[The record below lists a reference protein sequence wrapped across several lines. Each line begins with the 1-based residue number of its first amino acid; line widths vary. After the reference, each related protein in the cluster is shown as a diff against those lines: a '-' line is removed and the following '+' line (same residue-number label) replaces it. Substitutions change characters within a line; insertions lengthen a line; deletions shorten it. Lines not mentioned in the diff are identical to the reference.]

1 MILSGLKKIIKNIP
15 TKKSQNDPE
24 NKRITELKSGIQ
36 KSFDACDK
44 VKLFFSGLSWYLF
57 GLGKTYTVLK
67 GRLKN
72 ISAVCEMIL
81 NNTAEVNQKD
91 IEVNYYYYN
100 PQHGSVDGAGI
111 PCEMREEGQGR
122 CVFNCTKMV
131 DAVTAVLPQ
140 KKESVIFKGDL
151 KLLKEALPGA
161 KDSNEKRNIEHAI
174 EILKECI
181 DAKEPK
187 CYDSAA
193 DGEAES
199 LAKNI
204 VDSNQNKALRYKALD
219 LNTEKLDLR
228 MQGKLNAI
236 INDSKARQAFLGPE
250 ARQAFLDSDMPIFAN
265 EVKERDMSEM
275 LANKI
280 LACVAAY
287 KLSTTKIISSQNL
300 PDPIQIYDNLTQEK
314 DQEYYAGDYI
324 KTMHDCFNNEKT
336 PKCVQKSIN
345 KMAKESMRKRV
356 GKIYL
361 VAFIVSVL
369 MLLASALFVGY
380 WKDDIMYDAGNTL
393 VSNLDGIEYEYRMYD
408 DSGAVIVSA
417 KADTVLDKYIVPQ
430 MIDGH
435 NVVAIG
441 EEAFSDCN
449 LPDSIWIHDS
459 IKSIGGKVFAED
471 AAITIYCEAHSKPD
485 GWVDNWTNGNAVVW
499 GQ

>member
-24 NKRITELKSGIQ
+24 NERITELKSGIQ

-81 NNTAEVNQKD
+81 NNTAEVDQND

-140 KKESVIFKGDL
+140 KKENAIFKGDL
-151 KLLKEALPGA
+151 ERLKEALPGA
-161 KDSNEKRNIEHAI
+161 KDSNEKRNIEKAI
-174 EILKECI
+174 DILKECI

-187 CYDSAA
+187 CYVGKAND
-193 DGEAES
+193 EATS
-199 LAKNI
+199 LARNI

-236 INDSKARQAFLGPE
+236 KNSKDCQAD
-250 ARQAFLDSDMPIFAN
+250 RQAFLDSDIPIFAN

-300 PDPIQIYDNLTQEK
+300 PDPIPIYDNATKEEGQN
-314 DQEYYAGDYI
+314 YYAGDYI
-324 KTMHDCFNNEKT
+324 ETMHDCFNNKKT

-361 VAFIVSVL
+361 VAFVVSML

-380 WKDDIMYDAGNTL
+380 WKDDIMYDVGNTL

-417 KADTVLDKYIVPQ
+417 KADTVLNKYIVPQ

-441 EEAFSDCN
+441 EEAYLDCN

-471 AAITIYCEAHSKPD
+471 AAITIYCEAQSKPD
-485 GWVDNWTNGNAVVW
+485 GWVDNWANGNAVVW

>member
-24 NKRITELKSGIQ
+24 NERITELKSGIQ

-81 NNTAEVNQKD
+81 NNTAEVDQND

-122 CVFNCTKMV
+122 CVFNGTQMV

-140 KKESVIFKGDL
+140 KKENAIFKGDL
-151 KLLKEALPGA
+151 KLLKDALHAPNIS
-161 KDSNEKRNIEHAI
+161 DNDKRNIEDAI

-187 CYDSAA
+187 CYVSTA
-193 DGEAES
+193 DGKAES

-236 INDSKARQAFLGPE
+236 KNSKDCQVD
-250 ARQAFLDSDMPIFAN
+250 RQAFLDSDIPIFAN

-300 PDPIQIYDNLTQEK
+300 PDPIPIYDNATKEE

-324 KTMHDCFNNEKT
+324 ETMHDCFNNKKT

-361 VAFIVSVL
+361 VAFVVSML

-380 WKDDIMYDAGNTL
+380 WKDDIMYDAGNTQ

-417 KADTVLDKYIVPQ
+417 KADTVLNEYIVPQ

-441 EEAFSDCN
+441 EEAYLDCN
-449 LPDSIWIHDS
+449 LSDSIWIHDS

-471 AAITIYCEAHSKPD
+471 AAITIYCEAQRKPD
-485 GWVDNWTNGNAVVW
+485 GWVDNWANGNAVVW